1 MDECFFDAT
10 AVEPMGDGFEPIPD
24 GEYEVVI
31 VASQM
36 KPTKAGT
43 GSYLELKCQVSAGE
57 YAKRI
62 LWTRLNLKNPS
73 TAAVEM
79 AKRELSAICHAV
91 GVLRPKSKD
100 ELHNIPLLA
109 RVVRADDGRG
119 GFRNEIKGWR
129 AKSATAA
136 ASAASATASAT
147 PAAAT
152 SAPTSAGSRPW

>member
-10 AVEPMGDGFEPIPD
+10 AVEPIGDGFEPIPD

-43 GSYLELKCQVSAGE
+43 GSYLELKCQVSEGS
-57 YAKRI
+57 YAKRV

-129 AKSATAA
+129 AKSATT
-136 ASAASATASAT
+136 ASAAPATAAT
-147 PAAAT
+147 PAAAA
-152 SAPTSAGSRPW
+152 SAPTSAGARPW